1 MTVAVKVLVEATPI
15 SGPAWMYR
23 IPCAS
28 RARALPTT
36 LQTATTA
43 APLALAACTAP
54 SVSAVSPD
62 WESATTRVSGPTSGS
77 RYRNSEAMSTSA
89 GTPASRSRYWRPT
102 RAAWYEVPQATR
114 TTRANPR
121 SSSVVRLRSGRKQS
135 PVSGEIR
142 PRKVSVMA
150 RGCS

>member
-1 MTVAVKVLVEATPI
+1 MKVFVEATLI

-23 IPCAS
+23 TPCAS
-28 RARALPTT
+28 RASALPTA

-54 SVSAVSPD
+54 RVSAVSPD
-62 WESATTRVSGPTSGS
+62 CESATTKVSGPTCGS
-77 RYRNSEAMSTSA
+77 RYRNSEPMSASA
-89 GTPASRSRYWRPT
+89 GTPARRSIIWRPT
-102 RAAWYEVPQATR
+102 WAAWYEVPQATS
-114 TTRANPR
+114 TTRVNPR
-121 SSSVVRLRSGRKQS
+121 SSSRVRFRSGRKQS

-142 PRKVSVMA
+142 PRKVSVIA